1 MMQSSFF
8 FGLRGSGLARWWL
21 TATLAAG
28 CAAKPPVQDA
38 PLPAGAADAAAGTA
52 DAAAGGRTAG
62 FAPRNGA
69 GEAKDQAGPDQC
81 KDSKPGPPPPPPH
94 NPLEYVR
101 NFHQTWQRDPSTTVT
116 LTWTTNVTDL
126 AAYTPRALY
135 APASEVCSDG
145 RRLFAGQALQATG
158 SGLQYDTITWDGQ
171 QKAVTW
177 TVELTG
183 LTPDTDYAFAVGT
196 WQSHDPAT
204 GHFAKATLS
213 QPGRFRTA
221 PAKGS
226 RAPMRFVMAGDS
238 RGGTANIYT
247 HSKRF
252 AAIPALAWF
261 FTGDMSS
268 TGVQPQWDDWF
279 ESMGP
284 ILWTKPLMPVQGN
297 HEMLAEIHYGQFAL
311 PVAPGL
317 SADYLEHAWA
327 LDIGNVHMIG
337 LDSNTDEGIAD
348 QVPWLTKHLEAAAK
362 NPDTDWTFVMMHH
375 PAYSASTVHG
385 SSTAVQKH
393 WVPLFEKYG
402 VDVAFAGHDH
412 CYERSVPITAGKPAA
427 AATGVT
433 YVVAGGFFAPPYK
446 NGSDWWTA
454 VSHHGN
460 KYNYVEIS
468 VNGKA
473 LTLTAW
479 SGDGAEKLDQVQI
492 TR

>member
-1 MMQSSFF
+1 MICHTFPSRCFA
-8 FGLRGSGLARWWL
+8 FGPALWL
-21 TATLAAG
+21 VGALVAMG
-28 CAAKPPVQDA
+28 CAGKTPMADA
-38 PLPAGAADAAAGTA
+38 SSSADAASSANDGATGGTSAGL
-52 DAAAGGRTAG
+52 AAPGA
-62 FAPRNGA
+62 A
-69 GEAKDQAGPDQC
+69 GEAKDQDGNDLCGGKQ
-81 KDSKPGPPPPPPH
+81 PGPPPPPPH

-135 APASEVCSDG
+135 APASEVCADG
-145 RRLFAGQALQATG
+145 RQLFAGKALQATG
-158 SGLQYDTITWDGQ
+158 SGLQYNTITWDSQ
-171 QKAVTW
+171 ETAVTW

-183 LTPDTDYAFAVGT
+183 LKPDTDYAFAVGN
-196 WQSHDPAT
+196 WQSFDAAT
-204 GHFAKATLS
+204 GKFVKATVS
-213 QPGRFRTA
+213 KPGRFRTA

-238 RGGTANIYT
+238 RGGSANI
-247 HSKRF
+247 HKHNKRF

-279 ESMGP
+279 EAMGP
-284 ILWTKPLMPVQGN
+284 ILWSKPLMPVQGN

-317 SADYLEHAWA
+317 EADYIEHAWA

-337 LDSNTDEGIAD
+337 LDSNTEEGIVA
-348 QVPWLTKHLEAAAK
+348 QVPWLTKHLEAAEK

-385 SSTAVQKH
+385 SSEGVLKH

-402 VDVAFAGHDH
+402 VDVVFAGHDH
-412 CYERSVPITAGKPAA
+412 CYERTVPIAGGKPAA
-427 AATGVT
+427 AEAGITF
-433 YVVAGGFFAPPYK
+433 VVAGGFFAPAYK
-446 NGSDWWTA
+446 NGQDWWTA

-460 KYNYVEIS
+460 KYNYVELA
-468 VNGKA
+468 VDGKKFN
-473 LTLTAW
+473 LTAW
-479 SGDGAEKLDQVQI
+479 SGDGTEKLDQVQL